1 MWNLVILAVSI
12 VGLLGIR
19 SAWMCEK
26 QRNSLKSTLKSW
38 GLNSDA
44 MKYNAIYPSL
54 GIKIASNYAI
64 KAPVSIHNWQL
75 DYSVIDTVKIN
86 ANGFWAAKWH
96 IEIDLKKADLL
107 EAGKYELHKYLTD
120 NNIISHN
127 PNLY

>member
-1 MWNLVILAVSI
+1 MWCLVVLAVLF

-19 SAWMCEK
+19 AAWMCKK

-44 MKYNAIYPSL
+44 MKYNAVYPSL
-54 GIKIASNYAI
+54 GIKIASDYAI

-86 ANGFWAAKWH
+86 ANGFWAAKWR
-96 IEIDLKKADLL
+96 IEIDLQKAGLL
-107 EAGKYELHKYLTD
+107 DAGKYELHKYLVD